1 MYNSSFT
8 RPLHPGKWRSLK
20 NLMMM
25 FRLVFRLVFLL
36 WMALLLWVVQPRHH
50 LHHQGPGHRTTVI
63 QSCHWDKFFLRIA
76 QGPSLKNLVAFFACL
91 CVFTALSNKVGT
103 DDRCWHC
110 SQRAKD
116 DLEPQACAPARCD
129 DPLALLDFFS
139 STFLGTFFWWNKSH
153 FGVFDASPSEEA
165 CAALP
170 VGSSRVQ
177 ETHGLPN
184 DIVLSCFQQMFG
196 RIFSMFFIWK
206 GFRKLRYRG
215 VLGRLHQEV
224 GVTLPNVWL
233 SDLSSSG
240 EKKSI
245 HSQQTQSRFRKFSTF
260 SKFSRFS
267 RISRRINFR
276 VITYSWNQLLCPGQ
290 VPSGGSSDI
299 RCTGFVFFLE
309 CRIKTC
315 KIIHIQNHQGFH

>member
-1 MYNSSFT
+1 
-8 RPLHPGKWRSLK
+8 
-20 NLMMM
+20 
-25 FRLVFRLVFLL
+25 
-36 WMALLLWVVQPRHH
+36 MALLLWVVQPRHH

-139 STFLGTFFWWNKSH
+139 STFLGTFFWRNKSH

-196 RIFSMFFIWK
+196 RIFSMFFYLE
-206 GFRKLRYRG
+206 GFSQTQVSRG
-215 VLGRLHQEV
+215 TWSAASR
-224 GVTLPNVWL
+224 
-233 SDLSSSG
+233 SG
-240 EKKSI
+240 GDFAKCMAFR
-245 HSQQTQSRFRKFSTF
+245 SQQQRRKEINSQSADSEQIQK
-260 SKFSRFS
+260 
-267 RISRRINFR
+267 IQHIQQ
-276 VITYSWNQLLCPGQ
+276 IQQIQQNQQKNQFQSHHL
-290 VPSGGSSDI
+290 
-299 RCTGFVFFLE
+299 FLE
-309 CRIKTC
+309 SVTVSWPGAFRRVFWHQVHWVCLFLRM
-315 KIIHIQNHQGFH
+315 QN